1 MARAAITADC
11 LQAEGYLATS
21 RSILFSES
29 ALSIRNGT
37 SSFAVVVV
45 DVGGLGHELRGKGR
59 LGQRSSWLAPADAA
73 ELPRIRVLPHVGVD
87 RGADCD
93 VTQLGRAGV
102 DELVRDL
109 GPARRAGDEVPLAHR
124 EFLGAEAQH
133 ALAVENEEH

>member
-11 LQAEGYLATS
+11 LHSEGYFATS

-37 SSFAVVVV
+37 TSFAVVVI
-45 DVGGLGHELRGKGR
+45 DVGGLGNEFGRKGR
-59 LGQRSSWLAPADAA
+59 LGERSPRFASADAA
-73 ELPRIRVLPHVGVD
+73 KISRIRVLPYIGVD
-87 RGADCD
+87 RRADRD

-109 GPARRAGDEVPLAHR
+109 GPARRTGDEVPLAHR
-124 EFLGAEAQH
+124 EFLRAEAQH
-133 ALAVENEEH
+133 SLPVE